1 MKTGLNFQ
9 TCTIINSDNYYKDT
23 TKKTFQVK
31 DVKGVKHLIVR
42 PGFNFEGDNI
52 QKVYEADGYE
62 GQMAQVEIDLAQLKP
77 TAKTYYRLDIYIK
90 VQGAEPYI
98 YATPWIQK
106 GRPFWVEFSL
116 PGGAT
121 ATAGAP
127 ADATNLVTAI
137 NREHVFQVGDDQ
149 IKAKATGA
157 KVTLTATADY
167 LRFAKV
173 EIVKLNDEGDDV
185 EVVAEMIT
193 DPEKKTDATIYRA
206 KAGQNAFGTY
216 SHIIKDLRLPT
227 NENTR
232 WLHIRQ
238 DETPVIGAIYDQF
251 IIEYKAPA
259 NNRPLGAVG
268 CEVDSYTTHVFWV
281 KHELAAAFK
290 ALFTAKDDSVQ
301 KAITVVAM
309 DGSTSTS
316 EVEQQNSEL
325 SDKSVTK

>member
-9 TCTIINSDNYYKDT
+9 TCTIINSDTYYKDT
-23 TKKTFQVK
+23 TKQTFEAK
-31 DVKGVKHLIVR
+31 NEHLIIR
-42 PGFNFEGDNI
+42 PGFDFEASNI
-52 QKVYEADGYE
+52 QKVYQADGYE
-62 GQMAQVEIDLAQLKP
+62 GEMAKVELDLAKLEQ
-77 TAKTYYRLDIYIK
+77 TAKTYYRLDIYVK

-116 PGGAT
+116 SGAKGT
-121 ATAGAP
+121 NTD
-127 ADATNLVTAI
+127 ADALVKAI

-149 IKAKATGA
+149 IKATVDKTTNT
-157 KVTLTATADY
+157 KIVLTATADY

-173 EIVKLNDEGDDV
+173 QVVKLNDEGDDTEVALNV
-185 EVVAEMIT
+185 EPTV
-193 DPEKKTDATIYRA
+193 K
-206 KAGQNAFGTY
+206 GQAAFGTY

-238 DETPVIGAIYDQF
+238 DETPVIGTIYDQY

-268 CEVDSYTTHVFWV
+268 CEVDSYTTHVFWI
-281 KHELAAAFK
+281 KHELAASFK
-290 ALFTAKDDSVQ
+290 ELLKDTLKKD
-301 KAITVVAM
+301 ITVVAKNCT
-309 DGSTSTS
+309 TSTDAAAAKA
-316 EVEQQNSEL
+316 SEL
-325 SDKSVTK
+325 SNNHVSE

>member
-9 TCTIINSDNYYKDT
+9 TCTIINSNKYYKDT
-23 TKKTFQVK
+23 TKDTFEAK
-31 DVKGVKHLIVR
+31 NEHLIIR
-42 PGFNFEGDNI
+42 PGFNFEASNI
-52 QKVYEADGYE
+52 QKVYQADGYE
-62 GQMAQVEIDLAQLKP
+62 GEMAQIEIDLAKLKP
-77 TAKTYYRLDIYIK
+77 AAKTYYRLDIYVK

-116 PGGAT
+116 PDGIATTGGT
-121 ATAGAP
+121 AK
-127 ADATNLVTAI
+127 DATKLVDVI

-149 IKAKATGA
+149 IKAKATCT

-185 EVVAEMIT
+185 EIVGTKQTEGSDLLIKEVT
-193 DPEKKTDATIYRA
+193 K
-206 KAGQNAFGTY
+206 GQAAFGTY

-232 WLHIRQ
+232 WLHLRQ
-238 DETPVIGAIYDQF
+238 DETPVIGTIYDQY

-268 CEVDSYTTHVFWV
+268 CVVDSYTTHVFWI
-281 KHELAAAFK
+281 KHELAASFK
-290 ALFTAKDDSVQ
+290 ELLKGTLKKD
-301 KAITVVAM
+301 ITVVAKNCT
-309 DGSTSTS
+309 TSTDAAASKAS
-316 EVEQQNSEL
+316 ETSEL
-325 SDKSVTK
+325 SNNPVNK

>member
-9 TCTIINSDNYYKDT
+9 TCTIINSDEYYKDAS
-23 TKKTFQVK
+23 KKTFEAK
-31 DVKGVKHLIVR
+31 NEHLIIR
-42 PGFNFEGDNI
+42 PGFDFEASKI
-52 QKVYEADGYE
+52 QKIYQADGYE
-62 GQMAQVEIDLAQLKP
+62 GEMAKVELDLAKLEQ
-77 TAKTYYRLDIYIK
+77 TAKTYYRLDIYVK

-116 PGGAT
+116 SGAKGINT
-121 ATAGAP
+121 D
-127 ADATNLVTAI
+127 ADALVKAI

-149 IKAKATGA
+149 IKATVDETTKT
-157 KVTLTATADY
+157 KIVLTATADY

-173 EIVKLNDEGDDV
+173 QVVKLNDKGDDTEVALNV
-185 EVVAEMIT
+185 EPTVE
-193 DPEKKTDATIYRA
+193 
-206 KAGQNAFGTY
+206 GQAAFGTY

-238 DETPVIGAIYDQF
+238 DETPVIGTIYDQY

-281 KHELAAAFK
+281 KHELAASFK
-290 ALFTAKDDSVQ
+290 DLLKTTLK
-301 KAITVVAM
+301 KTITVVAKNC
-309 DGSTSTS
+309 TTS
-316 EVEQQNSEL
+316 EDAAAAESSQVSEL
-325 SDKSVTK
+325 TDKTNKK

>member
-9 TCTIINSDNYYKDT
+9 TCTIINSDKYYKDT
-23 TKKTFQVK
+23 TKDTFVAK
-31 DVKGVKHLIVR
+31 NEHLIIR
-42 PGFNFEGDNI
+42 PGFDFEASNI
-52 QKVYEADGYE
+52 QKIYQADGYE
-62 GQMAQVEIDLAQLKP
+62 GEMAKVELDLAKLTQ
-77 TAKTYYRLDIYIK
+77 TTKTYYRLDIYVK

-116 PGGAT
+116 SGAKGT
-121 ATAGAP
+121 DTD
-127 ADATNLVTAI
+127 ADALVKAI

-149 IKAKATGA
+149 IKAKATGT

-185 EVVAEMIT
+185 EVVGTKQTEGSDLLIKEVT
-193 DPEKKTDATIYRA
+193 K
-206 KAGQNAFGTY
+206 GQAAFGTY

-238 DETPVIGAIYDQF
+238 DETPVIGTIYDQY

-268 CEVDSYTTHVFWV
+268 CEVDSYTTHVFWI
-281 KHELAAAFK
+281 KHELAASFK
-290 ALFTAKDDSVQ
+290 TLLKDTLKKD
-301 KAITVVAM
+301 ITVVAKNCT
-309 DGSTSTS
+309 TSTDAAASKAS
-316 EVEQQNSEL
+316 ETSEL
-325 SDKSVTK
+325 SNNPVSK

>member
-9 TCTIINSDNYYKDT
+9 TCTIINSDKYYKDT
-23 TKKTFQVK
+23 TKQTFEAK
-31 DVKGVKHLIVR
+31 NEHLIIR
-42 PGFNFEGDNI
+42 PGFNFEASNI
-52 QKVYEADGYE
+52 QKVYQADGYE
-62 GQMAQVEIDLAQLKP
+62 GEMAQVEIDLAQLKP
-77 TAKTYYRLDIYIK
+77 TTKTYYRLDIYVK

-116 PGGAT
+116 AAT
-121 ATAGAP
+121 GTNP
-127 ADATNLVTAI
+127 DADALVKAI
-137 NREHVFQVGDDQ
+137 NKEHIFQVGDDQ
-149 IKAKATGA
+149 IKAKATGT

-185 EVVAEMIT
+185 EVVGTKQTEGSDLLIKEVT
-193 DPEKKTDATIYRA
+193 K
-206 KAGQNAFGTY
+206 GQAAFGTY

-238 DETPVIGAIYDQF
+238 DETPLIGTIYDQY

-281 KHELAAAFK
+281 KHELAASFK
-290 ALFTAKDDSVQ
+290 ELLKGTLKKD
-301 KAITVVAM
+301 ITVVAKNCT
-309 DGSTSTS
+309 TSTDAAAS
-316 EVEQQNSEL
+316 KASKTSEL
-325 SDKSVTK
+325 SNNPVNK

>member
-9 TCTIINSDNYYKDT
+9 TCTIINSDEYYKDAS
-23 TKKTFQVK
+23 KKTFEAK
-31 DVKGVKHLIVR
+31 NEHLIIR
-42 PGFNFEGDNI
+42 PGFDFEASKI
-52 QKVYEADGYE
+52 QKIYQADGYE
-62 GQMAQVEIDLAQLKP
+62 GEMAKVELDLAKLEQ
-77 TAKTYYRLDIYIK
+77 TAKTYYRLDIYVK

-116 PGGAT
+116 SGAKGINT
-121 ATAGAP
+121 D
-127 ADATNLVTAI
+127 ADALVKAI

-149 IKAKATGA
+149 IKATVDETTKT
-157 KVTLTATADY
+157 KIVLTATADY

-173 EIVKLNDEGDDV
+173 QVVKLNDEGDDTEVALNV
-185 EVVAEMIT
+185 EPTV
-193 DPEKKTDATIYRA
+193 K
-206 KAGQNAFGTY
+206 GQAAFGTY

-238 DETPVIGAIYDQF
+238 DETPVIGTIYDQY

-281 KHELAAAFK
+281 KHELAASFK
-290 ALFTAKDDSVQ
+290 DLLKTTLK
-301 KAITVVAM
+301 KTITVVAKNC
-309 DGSTSTS
+309 TTS
-316 EVEQQNSEL
+316 EDAAAESSQVSEL
-325 SDKSVTK
+325 TDKTNKK

>member
-9 TCTIINSDNYYKDT
+9 TCTIINSDNYYKDAS
-23 TKKTFQVK
+23 KKTFEAK
-31 DVKGVKHLIVR
+31 NEHLIIR
-42 PGFNFEGDNI
+42 PGFDFEASKI
-52 QKVYEADGYE
+52 QKVYQADGYE
-62 GQMAQVEIDLAQLKP
+62 GEMAKVELDLAKLEQ
-77 TAKTYYRLDIYIK
+77 TAKTYYRLDIYVK

-116 PGGAT
+116 SGAKGT
-121 ATAGAP
+121 DTD
-127 ADATNLVTAI
+127 ADALVKAI
-137 NREHVFQVGDDQ
+137 NKEHVFQVGDDQ
-149 IKAKATGA
+149 IKATVDETTNTKI
-157 KVTLTATADY
+157 VLTATADY

-173 EIVKLNDEGDDV
+173 QVVKLNDEGDDTEVALNV
-185 EVVAEMIT
+185 EPTV
-193 DPEKKTDATIYRA
+193 K
-206 KAGQNAFGTY
+206 GQAAFGTY

-238 DETPVIGAIYDQF
+238 DETPVIGTIYDQY

-290 ALFTAKDDSVQ
+290 ALLKTTLK
-301 KAITVVAM
+301 KTITVVAKNC
-309 DGSTSTS
+309 TTS
-316 EVEQQNSEL
+316 EEAEAKAAQASEL
-325 SDKSVTK
+325 TDQTKKK

>member
-9 TCTIINSDNYYKDT
+9 TCTIINSDKYYKDT
-23 TKKTFQVK
+23 TKQTFEVK
-31 DVKGVKHLIVR
+31 NEHLIIR
-42 PGFNFEGDNI
+42 PGFNFEASNI
-52 QKVYEADGYE
+52 QKVYQADGYE
-62 GQMAQVEIDLAQLKP
+62 GEMAKVEVDLAQLKP
-77 TAKTYYRLDIYIK
+77 TTKTYYRLDIYVK

-116 PGGAT
+116 AAT
-121 ATAGAP
+121 GTNP
-127 ADATNLVTAI
+127 DADALVKTI
-137 NREHVFQVGDDQ
+137 NKEHIFQVGDDQ
-149 IKAKATGA
+149 IKAKATGT

-185 EVVAEMIT
+185 EVVGTKQTEGSDLLIKEVT
-193 DPEKKTDATIYRA
+193 K
-206 KAGQNAFGTY
+206 GQAAFGTY

-238 DETPVIGAIYDQF
+238 DETPVIGTIYDQY

-268 CEVDSYTTHVFWV
+268 CEVDSYTTHVFWI
-281 KHELAAAFK
+281 KHELAASFK
-290 ALFTAKDDSVQ
+290 ELLKGTLKKD
-301 KAITVVAM
+301 ITVVAKNCT
-309 DGSTSTS
+309 TSTDAAAS
-316 EVEQQNSEL
+316 KASEL
-325 SDKSVTK
+325 SNNPVSK

>member
-9 TCTIINSDNYYKDT
+9 TCTIINSDKYYKDAS
-23 TKKTFQVK
+23 KKTFEAK
-31 DVKGVKHLIVR
+31 NEHLIIR
-42 PGFNFEGDNI
+42 PGFDFEASKI
-52 QKVYEADGYE
+52 QKVYQADGYE
-62 GQMAQVEIDLAQLKP
+62 GEMAKVELDLAKLEQ
-77 TAKTYYRLDIYIK
+77 TAKTYYRLDIYVK

-116 PGGAT
+116 SGAKGT
-121 ATAGAP
+121 DTD
-127 ADATNLVTAI
+127 ADALVKAI
-137 NREHVFQVGDDQ
+137 NKEHVFQVGDDQ
-149 IKAKATGA
+149 IKATVDETTNTKI
-157 KVTLTATADY
+157 VLTATADY

-173 EIVKLNDEGDDV
+173 QVVKLNDEGDDTEVALNV
-185 EVVAEMIT
+185 EPTV
-193 DPEKKTDATIYRA
+193 K
-206 KAGQNAFGTY
+206 GQAAFGTY

-238 DETPVIGAIYDQF
+238 DETPVIGTIYDQY

-290 ALFTAKDDSVQ
+290 ALLKTTLK
-301 KAITVVAM
+301 KTITVVAKNC
-309 DGSTSTS
+309 TTS
-316 EVEQQNSEL
+316 EEAEAKAAQASEL
-325 SDKSVTK
+325 TDQTKKK

>member
-9 TCTIINSDNYYKDT
+9 TCTIINSDKYYKDT
-23 TKKTFQVK
+23 TKQTFEVK
-31 DVKGVKHLIVR
+31 NEHLIIR
-42 PGFNFEGDNI
+42 PGFNFEASNI
-52 QKVYEADGYE
+52 QKVYQADGYKGE
-62 GQMAQVEIDLAQLKP
+62 MAQIEIDLAQLKP
-77 TAKTYYRLDIYIK
+77 TTKTYYRLDIYVK

-116 PGGAT
+116 AAT
-121 ATAGAP
+121 GTNP
-127 ADATNLVTAI
+127 DADALVKAI
-137 NREHVFQVGDDQ
+137 NKEHVFQVGDDQ
-149 IKAKATGA
+149 IKAKATGT

-185 EVVAEMIT
+185 EVVGTKQTEGSNLLIKEVT
-193 DPEKKTDATIYRA
+193 K
-206 KAGQNAFGTY
+206 GQAAFGTY

-238 DETPVIGAIYDQF
+238 DETPVIGTIYDQY

-268 CEVDSYTTHVFWV
+268 CEVDSYTTHVFWI
-281 KHELAAAFK
+281 KHELAASFK
-290 ALFTAKDDSVQ
+290 ELLKGTLKKD
-301 KAITVVAM
+301 ITVVAKNCT
-309 DGSTSTS
+309 TSTDAAAS
-316 EVEQQNSEL
+316 KASEL
-325 SDKSVTK
+325 SNNPVSK